1 MHLSANSTDIYQ
13 YNNTDILLTY
23 YKVEFFGNK
32 KSILQL

>member
-23 YKVEFFGNK
+23 KVEFFGNK